1 MKIINYEKNKQIP
14 LTDKETEFYEK
25 QKVCYICKKKLVQI
39 NMIKVNLNYSI
50 KSEIIAIL
58 QENLESHSQ
67 YLQFEIQ
74 NTKNI
79 PVMAHNLSTYDDHFI
94 IKQLAKEF
102 GGQFEY
108 LGKIQKNIIL
118 FQHQLK
124 QSLIMADQLHTN

>member
-1 MKIINYEKNKQIP
+1 MKSKKFVTYA
-14 LTDKETEFYEK
+14 
-25 QKVCYICKKKLVQI
+25 KKKLVQI
-39 NMIKVNLNYSI
+39 KMIKVSLNYSI

-108 LGKIQKNIIL
+108 LGKIQKNILL

-124 QSLIMADQLHTN
+124 

>member
-1 MKIINYEKNKQIP
+1 MQ
-14 LTDKETEFYEK
+14 
-25 QKVCYICKKKLVQI
+25 KKKIVQI
-39 NMIKVNLNYSI
+39 KMIKVSLNYSI

-102 GGQFEY
+102 GGQFEC
-108 LGKIQKNIIL
+108 LGKIQKNILL

-124 QSLIMADQLHTN
+124 

>member
-1 MKIINYEKNKQIP
+1 MKSKKFVTYA
-14 LTDKETEFYEK
+14 
-25 QKVCYICKKKLVQI
+25 KKKLVQI
-39 NMIKVNLNYSI
+39 KMIKVNLNYSI

-102 GGQFEY
+102 GGKFEY
-108 LGKIQKNIIL
+108 LGKIQKNILL

-124 QSLIMADQLHTN
+124 

>member
-1 MKIINYEKNKQIP
+1 MKSKKFVIYA
-14 LTDKETEFYEK
+14 
-25 QKVCYICKKKLVQI
+25 KKKLVQI
-39 NMIKVNLNYSI
+39 KMIKVNLNYSI

-58 QENLESHSQ
+58 QKNLESHSQ

-124 QSLIMADQLHTN
+124 